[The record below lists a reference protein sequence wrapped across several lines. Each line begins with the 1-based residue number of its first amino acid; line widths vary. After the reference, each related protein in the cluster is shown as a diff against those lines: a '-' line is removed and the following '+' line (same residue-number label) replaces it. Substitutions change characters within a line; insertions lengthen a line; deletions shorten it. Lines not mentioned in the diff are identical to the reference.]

1 MLIALHPA
9 YAAATPEQIAAV
21 ANGCGPG
28 AWKLDL
34 VPDHLG
40 DVDITDC
47 CNQHDYLYSLGG
59 TEEDR
64 KLADVLL
71 YICVAGAVL
80 LNDSHLVPLQMAAAA
95 IFYRAVREAGAEFFG
110 TK

>member
-1 MLIALHPA
+1 MLLAVHPA

-34 VPDHLG
+34 IPDHLG
-40 DVDITDC
+40 DVDITEV
-47 CNQHDYLYSLGG
+47 CNQHDFLYSLGG

-64 KLADVLL
+64 LMADVLL
-71 YICVAGAVL
+71 YTDIAGMVL
-80 LNDSHLVPLQMAAAA
+80 LNDGYLVPLQMAAAV
-95 IFYRAVREAGAEFFG
+95 IFYRAVRNVGAKFFG
-110 TK
+110 AK